1 MNVTIRQAVSA
12 DAETCGS
19 IIYDAFKNI
28 VDRHGFPPHFPYAQ
42 AQAWMPSPQS

>member
-12 DAETCGS
+12 DAETCGR

-28 VDRHGFPPHFPYAQ
+28 VDRHGFPPHFPYAGDCHP
-42 AQAWMPSPQS
+42 AR